1 MAVNPLTANSKLVV
15 YNNEVDLA
23 AKGVSQVYQG
33 ATIAEVVAAGGAGG
47 DKTYKAE
54 VDMTTGLAIVYQ
66 NTLGAEI
73 TWASIGTG
81 NVGTNI
87 NATLFGVDSSV
98 FVQTTDMAAI
108 SEGAIPAVVSAKNI
122 KTPGIVE
129 VSRIDQFS
137 GAANGTF
144 FIEIQVF

>member
-1 MAVNPLTANSKLVV
+1 MAIQPLSGNSQVVV
-15 YNNEVDLA
+15 YNADVNLDD
-23 AKGVSQVYQG
+23 KSTSKQTQGVTV
-33 ATIAEVVAAGGAGG
+33 TELLAAGG
-47 DKTYKAE
+47 KTYKAE
-54 VDMTTGLAIVYQ
+54 VDMATGSAIVYQ

-73 TWASIGTG
+73 TWASISTG

-87 NATLFGVDSSV
+87 NATLFGTDSSV

-108 SEGAIPAVVSAKNI
+108 SEGAIPAVVSAKRI
-122 KTPGIVE
+122 KTLGIVE

>member
-1 MAVNPLTANSKLVV
+1 MAVEPLSGNSKVVV
-15 YNNEVDLA
+15 YNSDVNLDNKTA
-23 AKGVSQVYQG
+23 RDNTQGVTV
-33 ATIAEVVAAGGAGG
+33 TELLAAGG
-47 DKTYKAE
+47 KTYKAS
-54 VDMTTGLAIVYQ
+54 VDMTTGAATVFQ

-87 NATLFGVDSSV
+87 NATLFGTDSSV

-108 SEGAIPAVVSAKNI
+108 SEGAVPAVVAAKNI

>member
-1 MAVNPLTANSKLVV
+1 MVV
-15 YNNEVDLA
+15 YNSDVNLDNKPA
-23 AKGVSQVYQG
+23 RDNTQGVTV
-33 ATIAEVVAAGGAGG
+33 TELLAAGG
-47 DKTYKAE
+47 KTYKAS
-54 VDMTTGLAIVYQ
+54 VDMTTGAATVFQ

-87 NATLFGVDSSV
+87 NATLFGTDSSV

-108 SEGAIPAVVSAKNI
+108 SEGAVPAVVAAKNI

>member
-1 MAVNPLTANSKLVV
+1 MAVEPLSGNSKVVV
-15 YNNEVDLA
+15 YNSDVNLDNKTA
-23 AKGVSQVYQG
+23 RDNTQGVTV
-33 ATIAEVVAAGGAGG
+33 TELLAAGG
-47 DKTYKAE
+47 KTYKAS
-54 VDMTTGLAIVYQ
+54 VDMTTGSAIVYQ

-87 NATLFGVDSSV
+87 NATLFGTGSSV